1 MSEVSDVQRLT
12 SCQLTYILSSDLPD
26 PVVTISGVSDGL
38 AGDELSLTCTVTVVE
53 YLTVVPTVQWSG
65 GSVGL
70 EDGVTESHDG
80 VNSMRT
86 LTFSPLHTSH
96 GAEYTCQAEISI
108 SSISV
113 MMIATGS
120 ERVMVQSECS
130 VYPLLNAV
138 MYVYLSVSSQAS
150 GDGVW
155 LRDGVGFRLISHP
168 HLLHH
173 QT

>member
-26 PVVTISGVSDGL
+26 PVVTISGDSDGL
-38 AGDELSLTCTVTVVE
+38 AGDDLSLTCTVTVVE

-70 EDGVTESHDG
+70 EDGVTESDTSDDG

-96 GAEYTCQAEISI
+96 GAEYTCQVEISI
-108 SSISV
+108 SSINV
-113 MMIATGS
+113 VKTGS
-120 ERVMVQSECS
+120 GRESVTVQSE
-130 VYPLLNAV
+130 
-138 MYVYLSVSSQAS
+138 
-150 GDGVW
+150 
-155 LRDGVGFRLISHP
+155 
-168 HLLHH
+168 
-173 QT
+173 